1 METYYELTACIALWR
16 GQELLLM
23 KRAIGFSS
31 GGWFLPGGHVEPG
44 ERPAEAA
51 SRELAEETG
60 IAVAPG
66 QLSLAT
72 VMTYEHDGATAHALI
87 YNALCPEGAEVRLN
101 DEHAVAR
108 WYTPEAAIAR
118 FFDAGML
125 RGKGVGEGGLALAGE
140 VAAAIRGAAEA
151 RGAAGDGETGWQ
163 AAER

>member
-72 VMTYEHDGATAHALI
+72 VMSYEHDGETAHALI
-87 YNALCPEGAEVRLN
+87 YNALCPDGAAVRLN

-108 WYTPEAAIAR
+108 W
-118 FFDAGML
+118 
-125 RGKGVGEGGLALAGE
+125 
-140 VAAAIRGAAEA
+140 
-151 RGAAGDGETGWQ
+151 
-163 AAER
+163 